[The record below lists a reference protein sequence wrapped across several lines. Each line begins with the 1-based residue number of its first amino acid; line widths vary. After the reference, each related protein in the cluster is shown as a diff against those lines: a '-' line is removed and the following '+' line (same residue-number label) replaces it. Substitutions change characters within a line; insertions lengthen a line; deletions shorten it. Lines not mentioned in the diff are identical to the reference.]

1 MVNPSSA
8 RSPAPSA
15 SRRELLVR
23 WSVGLAIGALFTWL
37 SARNWPIDKLFSGT
51 LTLGADRSGAHSLLL
66 VNDAGAVNWSLRL
79 WNLGGYLGCL
89 FVIHWLRVLRWR
101 PLLLAFAPAPL
112 RVVNRIGAV
121 GFMAVFMLPL
131 RLGELVRPWLTHDD
145 TGIPFGTGLST
156 IAVERV
162 VDGLMVTLL
171 LFAVLVQVP
180 DTQLERY
187 PQLLVGAYG
196 ALSVFGGATVVLLGT
211 LVARAWT
218 LRLLRSLIGV
228 VSVGLANKIIGL
240 VTTFIDGL
248 SVLKSP
254 VAVFSFLGMTVLYW
268 GIVGFG
274 VWLMAIGF
282 GLDVPLI
289 AGYTMMCCLVV
300 GMMIP
305 NSPGNV
311 GSFWY
316 FMLLPA
322 GLYGVDTESPRAI
335 GFGLGVWFVQTALV
349 CLVGAWGLWAR
360 ARAQLAAS
368 AHPDGPGRAH
378 ADGVVRDS
386 SSAHE

>member
-1 MVNPSSA
+1 MA
-8 RSPAPSA
+8 SPAGLEPATHTAPTA
-15 SRRELLVR
+15 SRRELFIR
-23 WSVGLAIGALFTWL
+23 WAVGLAIGALFTWL
-37 SARNWPIDKLFSGT
+37 SARNWPIDKLFSGS
-51 LTLGADRSGAHSLLL
+51 LGLDVDPAGRQLLVL
-66 VNDAGAVNWSLRL
+66 VNDAGGVNWSLRL
-79 WNLGGYLGCL
+79 ANLAGYVGCL
-89 FVIHWLRVLRWR
+89 GIIHFLRVLRWR
-101 PLLLAFAPAPL
+101 PLLLAFAPAPFK
-112 RVVNRIGAV
+112 VVNRIGAV

-162 VDGLMVTLL
+162 IDGLMVTLL
-171 LFAVLVQVP
+171 LFGVLVQVP
-180 DTQLERY
+180 EAQLERY
-187 PQLLVGAYG
+187 PQLLVGAYA
-196 ALSVFGGATVVLLGT
+196 ALSIFGGATVVLIGT
-211 LVARAWT
+211 LVARTWT
-218 LRLLRSLIGV
+218 LQLLRTLIGV
-228 VSVGLANKIIGL
+228 ISKGLADKIIGL

-254 VAVFSFLGMTVLYW
+254 VAVLSFLGMTVLYW
-268 GIVGFG
+268 GMVGFG
-274 VWLMAIGF
+274 VWLMANGF

-289 AGYTMMCCLVV
+289 AGYAMMCCLVV

-349 CLVGAWGLWAR
+349 CVVGMWGLWAR

-368 AHPDGPGRAH
+368 RNEPSEAAQ
-378 ADGVVRDS
+378 A
-386 SSAHE
+386 